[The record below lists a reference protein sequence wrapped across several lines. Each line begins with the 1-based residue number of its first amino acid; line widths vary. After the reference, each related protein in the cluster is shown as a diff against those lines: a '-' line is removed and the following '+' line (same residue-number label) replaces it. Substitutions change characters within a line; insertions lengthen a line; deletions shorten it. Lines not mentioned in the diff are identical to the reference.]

1 MNRPV
6 FVLLAVAV
14 LFPATGAAGAAPVPD
29 EDKAARK
36 ELERLKERLP
46 EVLTG
51 WVKKRWYPGHQAKLR
66 VIRRIGPGEAKVWIL
81 IENPKDAEWDE
92 ALTLYL
98 RYYRG
103 AWFTTRFE
111 GTWQS
116 DNPLIKQK
124 DDKAARFLM
133 MAVDEAGG
141 K

>member
-6 FVLLAVAV
+6 FILLAVAV

-29 EDKAARK
+29 EEKAARK

-51 WVKKRWYPGHQAKLR
+51 WVKKRWWGSGYQAKLR
-66 VIRRIGPGEAKVWIL
+66 VIRQTGPGEARVWIL
-81 IENPKDAEWDE
+81 LEDTDDPTRDE

-116 DNPLIKQK
+116 DDPWKGNK
-124 DDKAARFLM
+124 DRAARFLM